1 MRSANIGYSNII
13 YTLYHVAELVYTYI
27 MHNTNIGKSGKM
39 HMSIIDNHLIEL
51 YESAVLEER
60 ARIMNEL
67 RLLVQEK
74 DVRSD
79 HDAVSVLT

>member
-1 MRSANIGYSNII
+1 
-13 YTLYHVAELVYTYI
+13 

-79 HDAVSVLT
+79 HDAVSVLTWAIDRLNKQN

>member
-1 MRSANIGYSNII
+1 
-13 YTLYHVAELVYTYI
+13 
-27 MHNTNIGKSGKM
+27 M

-79 HDAVSVLT
+79 HDAVSVLTWAIDRLNKQN

>member
-1 MRSANIGYSNII
+1 
-13 YTLYHVAELVYTYI
+13 

>member
-1 MRSANIGYSNII
+1 
-13 YTLYHVAELVYTYI
+13 
-27 MHNTNIGKSGKM
+27 MHNTNISKSGQV

-79 HDAVSVLT
+79 HVAVSVLMWTIDRLNKQN